1 MKEDCFAPMHNRI
14 VGVVKLIE
22 KTLLDEWKIMSPSEV
37 NRLNYIQS
45 RLDEIVG
52 DDQPGCETEDDDK
65 NHAEPLR
72 CSRQF
77 LNTQC
82 EFFDVDANRIQC
94 AVGCSMF
101 DCSKRCR
108 YATNIPGSVL
118 PYGTKYMKGR
128 LV

>member
-1 MKEDCFAPMHNRI
+1 MYNRI
-14 VGVVKLIE
+14 AGVVKLIE
-22 KTLLDEWKIMSPSEV
+22 KTLMDEWKIMSPSEV
-37 NRLNYIQS
+37 SRLNYIQN
-45 RLDEIVG
+45 RLDEIIG
-52 DDQPGCETEDDDK
+52 DDQFGHGTEVADM
-65 NHAEPLR
+65 NHVEPVR
-72 CSRQF
+72 CSQQI

-108 YATNIPGSVL
+108 YATNRPGSVL